1 MRSHNSVN
9 TVWATVGEEV
19 GKRTMYSYMRRYGFN
34 RKPLLDM
41 PRDEMRA
48 SGVFDSDGDLLR
60 VSDAVDI
67 GRVAIGQERL
77 QVTPLQMALVPAA
90 IANGGS
96 LMRPH
101 LVRRDPGPRRPRRAP
116 HEAGASRAR

>member
-1 MRSHNSVN
+1 M
-9 TVWATVGEEV
+9 TAT
-19 GKRTMYSYMRRYGFN
+19 
-34 RKPLLDM
+34 
-41 PRDEMRA
+41 A
-48 SGVFDSDGDLLR
+48 ICC

-96 LMRPH
+96 LMRPY
-101 LVRRDPGPRRPRRAP
+101 LVQQVRDRDGRVVRRR
-116 HEAGASRAR
+116 SRVSRVR